1 MLVFILCLVLFLVLH
16 SIRIVTPGLR
26 TTVID
31 RWGKPAWGIGYSI
44 ASTLSLV
51 LLAWSFGEARM
62 ETGLLYVPPVWAS
75 HLTLTL
81 MLIAMICLVAG
92 FLPPGHIATKMKHPI
107 VLSIKI
113 WALSHLLANGETSAV
128 LLFVGFLAW
137 AVLLRISL
145 KRRERA
151 GELVRK
157 PFVSA
162 RYDAIAAVIGVL
174 LWGAMIWKVHY
185 WLIGI
190 QPLPF

>member
-1 MLVFILCLVLFLVLH
+1 MLFFILCLVLFLVVH
-16 SIRIVTPGLR
+16 SLRIVTPGLR
-26 TTVID
+26 VRLID
-31 RWGKPAWGIGYSI
+31 AVGKTGWVAGYSI

-81 MLIAMICLVAG
+81 MLLAMICLVAG
-92 FLPPGHIATKMKHPI
+92 FLPPGHIATRMKHPI

-113 WALSHLLANGETSAV
+113 WALSHLLANGETSSV
-128 LLFVGFLAW
+128 ILFVAFLAW

-145 KRRERA
+145 KRRERS

-162 RYDAIAAVIGVL
+162 RYDAIAALVGLVI
-174 LWGAMIWKVHY
+174 WGLMIWKLHY
-185 WLIGI
+185 WLIGV
-190 QPLPF
+190 QPLAI